1 MSGICLQ
8 DNPAY
13 PTEQQQQHGSMQSDS
28 GAVYRLQSLCD
39 ALIPSSSA
47 QHHRSRGLERRHGS
61 FESVRENQY
70 DLAGRRRPVGDDPK

>member
-13 PTEQQQQHGSMQSDS
+13 PTEQQQQHGSMQTVGRSI
-28 GAVYRLQSLCD
+28 GLQSLCD
-39 ALIPSSSA
+39 ALIPSSNA